1 MALESAFEPSMMNRR
16 GTAGSSPRSIKL
28 SISAWTTAECSVAP
42 SMSPSGC
49 FVPSLS
55 IPIAATSTISSAIW
69 MPSICTTMMSR
80 WPRSDPI
87 HSFMRAVESAT
98 KRREVADFDTPAP
111 RGAGT
116 SPSGSRTARR
126 NFRVDTLINIRF
138 IAHRPSQSSSLARS
152 QLGSGN
158 SWPSKSRTRGRSSST
173 LPPWKPILPRVRPQ
187 RYPRRPSPRAWRGP
201 QTSSASFSSMA
212 LTVSRPAARQK
223 RSKLADTS
231 SKALPTGPLGTALVV
246 VLNLFMALLSFRGI
260 STRAYRLKASN
271 AAPSI
276 STFAGTSPT
285 GLQQLHSCGVSQD
298 VWCYTLAR
306 QGWTGLAGDGHMLGQ
321 DILHPI
327 STEFPAASVG
337 EQHLAIAPDRLLQPW
352 LQNGNCLLCQRRATL
367 LATLADDLNVRT
379 GTQAY
384 VLSLEVRNLRQPC
397 TGLHC
402 EQQQSVI
409 ATSRPRTPSGRRQ
422 QCIHFRAYQK
432 ANLPTD
438 ISF

>member
-1 MALESAFEPSMMNRR
+1 
-16 GTAGSSPRSIKL
+16 
-28 SISAWTTAECSVAP
+28 
-42 SMSPSGC
+42 
-49 FVPSLS
+49 
-55 IPIAATSTISSAIW
+55 

-80 WPRSDPI
+80 WPRSDAI
-87 HSFMRAVESAT
+87 HSFMRAADNAT

-260 STRAYRLKASN
+260 TTRAYRLKASN

-276 STFAGTSPT
+276 STFAGTSPLMYPT
-285 GLQQLHSCGVSQD
+285 S
-298 VWCYTLAR
+298 AR
-306 QGWTGLAGDGHMLGQ
+306 
-321 DILHPI
+321 
-327 STEFPAASVG
+327 
-337 EQHLAIAPDRLLQPW
+337 IAPPMSKP
-352 LQNGNCLLCQRRATL
+352 
-367 LATLADDLNVRT
+367 VR
-379 GTQAY
+379 GCMY
-384 VLSLEVRNLRQPC
+384 VI
-397 TGLHC
+397 T
-402 EQQQSVI
+402 
-409 ATSRPRTPSGRRQ
+409 
-422 QCIHFRAYQK
+422 
-432 ANLPTD
+432 
-438 ISF
+438 